1 MAGLI
6 DVGILRPELAGAFGA
21 GYRSSQ
27 QARQQAT
34 EAEQQLAM
42 NRQKLLMDEMT
53 MERLKEDRAAM
64 LQLQDR
70 LKAAGQDPDLNKVFD
85 ALIATGNPDYVTKGI
100 DGKRR
105 LKEQDQ
111 FALIMGGGVATPPVA
126 APNAMAKEVGAAPEQ
141 PANQLGSG
149 MFGMTVGPSAPAVP
163 VNQLRPELVPA
174 GVDRNALIN
183 RRNSLIALGTPQ
195 AIAAANVI
203 DRDIREKTPVES
215 KPSEI
220 KQYELAVSQG
230 YKGSFLD
237 FKKDIA
243 AASRPLPQPR
253 AESPPVAVVDEAT
266 GKIKYVTREQAMGM
280 TPAAATENLP
290 PKEIQ
295 KREAAFPQ
303 ATAAVKG
310 HETKS
315 DLFISDLKKLR
326 DDPGLNNITGAVF
339 GRTGSV
345 SEAGSRA
352 QALYDKVVAK
362 GGFQALQDL
371 RDASKTGGALGNVSN
386 QEGKQLTASF
396 AAIDRRQSAADV
408 RAAIDQAIADIEG
421 SKVRMREAYDSTY
434 AYKQGRSPA
443 PAAAGAGV
451 DTSNPLLK

>member
-42 NRQKLLMDEMT
+42 NRQKLQMDEMT
-53 MERLKEDRAAM
+53 MERLREDRAAM

-149 MFGMTVGPSAPAVP
+149 MFGMTVGPSAPAVS

-253 AESPPVAVVDEAT
+253 EPREPAIRTTKVELADGSIGVMNLDT
-266 GKIKYVTREQAMGM
+266 GAI
-280 TPAAATENLP
+280 TPATVGGQLAKGKPSAFAEKTAAQRKQLSLDLDRTITELTNAYKDGGLIDQSTGSGFGRLMDVGAGFVGAATSGAIAAGKLAPIADMVLKMVPRFEGP
-290 PKEIQ
+290 QSDKDT
-295 KREAAFPQ
+295 KSYKEAAGQLADSTLPNKIRKE
-303 ATAAVKG
+303 AAKTVVRLMQERKG
-310 HETKS
+310 QFGSPEMVS
-315 DLFISDLKKLR
+315 
-326 DDPGLNNITGAVF
+326 TGA
-339 GRTGSV
+339 
-345 SEAGSRA
+345 A
-352 QALYDKVVAK
+352 QD
-362 GGFQALQDL
+362 
-371 RDASKTGGALGNVSN
+371 T
-386 QEGKQLTASF
+386 
-396 AAIDRRQSAADV
+396 
-408 RAAIDQAIADIEG
+408 
-421 SKVRMREAYDSTY
+421 
-434 AYKQGRSPA
+434 
-443 PAAAGAGV
+443 GV